1 MESLSSSSVPSSLE
15 GRVGGGAPFKP
26 QRVWALRK
34 KFSAVKVSL
43 YDPYTVHKLT

>member
-1 MESLSSSSVPSSLE
+1 MESLSGSAPLSLE

-34 KFSAVKVSL
+34 KFSAVKVSFFFRMTL
-43 YDPYTVHKLT
+43 L

>member
-1 MESLSSSSVPSSLE
+1 MESLSGSVPGWE

-34 KFSAVKVSL
+34 KFSAVKVCFFRMSL
-43 YDPYTVHKLT
+43 SIFHELT